1 MKKKELLERI
11 QEQNEIVCKLAVRVA
26 KLTEDLAN
34 LREQNAHQDTIILET
49 SNSAKNALDYTGSHE
64 AHLNDLDYKTQRLE
78 QVLRMNLANRD
89 SDRMRMLEHDFKVLR
104 TAIESHIENTAQE
117 VKLSFDGT
125 NPALGKEIGDG
136 TVLHN

>member
-1 MKKKELLERI
+1 MKKKKLLERI

-34 LREQNAHQDTIILET
+34 LREQNAHQDTIIMEI

-78 QVLRMNLANRD
+78 QVLRINLANRD
-89 SDRMRMLEHDFKVLR
+89 SDRIRILENDFKVLR
-104 TAIESHIENTAQE
+104 ERFVLHMDIQDQE
-117 VKLSFDGT
+117 VKGE
-125 NPALGKEIGDG
+125 NNA
-136 TVLHN
+136 